1 VGAVEQA
8 AAHVPRL
15 SRGNDARVRAGRRG
29 RLVRRAL
36 LTADAAGLGLA
47 FVASQ
52 LLFGLG
58 RGGATAHN
66 LGVAVL
72 LFVLTL
78 PVWLATAKVYKLYD
92 RDEERTRHSTV
103 DDLVGVLHLVTVGVW
118 VFYLGTRLTMAPQPN
133 LPKLAGFWAL
143 AILLLTGS
151 RATAR
156 ALCRRSDAYL
166 QRTIVVGAGEIGQLV
181 ARKLLQHPEYGIDL
195 VGFVDANP
203 KERRGDV
210 EHVPL
215 LGTPDDLAEL
225 ARRHEVE
232 RVVVAFS
239 SDSPERTIDAV
250 RSLEGR
256 GLQIDI
262 VPRLYELVRPNAAL
276 HDVEGLAL
284 LGLPAAKPFPFAE
297 ELKRALDV
305 AIAAAALALTAPF
318 FAYAALRIKRDS
330 PGPVFFR
337 QTRLG
342 RDMREFTM
350 LKFRTMYVDTDDSEH
365 REYVRRTM
373 SASALPNAN
382 GIYKLER
389 EHSVTPVGRLLRRT
403 SLDELPQLLNVLR
416 GDMSLVGPRPCLRY
430 ETESFAPH
438 HFERFLVPAGL
449 TGLWQ
454 VTARAHSTF
463 GEALDLDVTYARS
476 WSLGLDLWLLLRT
489 PLELLRRSATA

>member
-1 VGAVEQA
+1 MSVVEQA
-8 AAHVPRL
+8 TTHVPDLVRD
-15 SRGNDARVRAGRRG
+15 GAARVRPGRRG

-36 LTADAAGLGLA
+36 LTADATGLGLA
-47 FVASQ
+47 FVGAQ
-52 LLFGLG
+52 FLFGLG
-58 RGGATAHN
+58 HGGVTARN
-66 LGVAVL
+66 LEVAVL

-78 PVWLATAKVYKLYD
+78 PAWLATAKVYKLYD
-92 RDEERTRHSTV
+92 RDEERTQHSTV

-118 VFYLGTRLTMAPQPN
+118 AFYLGTRLTPAPEPN

-143 AILLLTGS
+143 AIVLLTGS

-156 ALCRRSDAYL
+156 ALCRRSDAYR

-181 ARKLLQHPEYGIDL
+181 ARKLLQHPEYGIEL

-203 KERRGDV
+203 RERRGDV
-210 EHVPL
+210 EHVPM
-215 LGTPDDLAEL
+215 LGPPERLADLA
-225 ARRHEVE
+225 RQHEVE

-239 SDSPERTIDAV
+239 SEPHDRTVEMV

-262 VPRLYELVRPNAAL
+262 VPRLYEIVRPNATL

-305 AIAAAALALTAPF
+305 ALSALALALTAPLLV
-318 FAYAALRIKRDS
+318 YVALRIKRDS

-350 LKFRTMYVDTDDSEH
+350 LKFRTMYVDTDDAEH

-373 SASALPNAN
+373 TASALPNAN

-389 EHSVTPVGRLLRRT
+389 ERSITPFGRLLRKT
-403 SLDELPQLLNVLR
+403 SLDELPQLINVLR

-430 ETESFAPH
+430 ETENFAPH
-438 HFERFLVPAGL
+438 HFERFLVPAGI

-489 PLELLRRSATA
+489 PLELLRRSGTA

>member
-1 VGAVEQA
+1 VGTIEQA
-8 AAHVPRL
+8 AYVPDLARAA
-15 SRGNDARVRAGRRG
+15 GARVRPGRRG

-36 LTADAAGLGLA
+36 LTADAAALGLA
-47 FVASQ
+47 FLASQ

-58 RGGATAHN
+58 RGGATVHN

-72 LFVLTL
+72 LFVFTL

-103 DDLVGVLHLVTVGVW
+103 DDLVGVLHLVTIGVW
-118 VFYLGTRLTMAPQPN
+118 VFYVGTRLTMAPQPN

-203 KERRGDV
+203 RKRRGDV

-215 LGTPDDLAEL
+215 LGPTDRLAEL
-225 ARRHEVE
+225 ARQYEVE

-239 SDSPERTIDAV
+239 SDPHERTVDAL

-256 GLQIDI
+256 GVQIDI

-276 HDVEGLAL
+276 HDVEGLPL
-284 LGLPAAKPFPFAE
+284 LGLPAAKPFPFAD

-305 AIAAAALALTAPF
+305 AVAAVALTLTAPLF
-318 FAYAALRIKRDS
+318 VFVALRIKRDS
-330 PGPVFFR
+330 PGPVFFH

-342 RDMREFTM
+342 RDMHEFTM
-350 LKFRTMYVDTDDSEH
+350 LKFRTMYVDTDDAEH

-389 EHSVTPVGRLLRRT
+389 THSITPFGRVLRRT
-403 SLDELPQLLNVLR
+403 SIDELPQLLNVLR

-430 ETESFAPH
+430 ETESFEPH
-438 HFERFLVPAGL
+438 HFERFLVPAGV